1 MPNECFLSKSLLLT
15 NINKIILIIMYSD
28 KTINTDRGSDD
39 NLIENND
46 SMEDL
51 DTNAPPE
58 FICPITLSIM
68 KDPVLL
74 PDGQTY
80 EREAIKKALSVNPI
94 SPVTREPMDF
104 NQARTNYALKSLIDN
119 YIKTQRSKP
128 KNEQPTKNPTT
139 DSQSPPVNS
148 QIRYPPPPDPDY
160 DVTRNDSSNID
171 RINNYVSQLMSMGYD
186 EKASRAALYEADNDF
201 QRAVNILARK
211 KGTKAPKRD
220 SYTSDRQENGNER
233 TKNFSYRQ
241 NHANDDSNRNY
252 RERVRNNN
260 GNSTG
265 RTSRQSYHL
274 ISVLIIIILFAV
286 LIGVDPSY

>member
-1 MPNECFLSKSLLLT
+1 
-15 NINKIILIIMYSD
+15 
-28 KTINTDRGSDD
+28 
-39 NLIENND
+39 
-46 SMEDL
+46 
-51 DTNAPPE
+51 
-58 FICPITLSIM
+58 
-68 KDPVLL
+68 
-74 PDGQTY
+74 
-80 EREAIKKALSVNPI
+80 
-94 SPVTREPMDF
+94 
-104 NQARTNYALKSLIDN
+104 
-119 YIKTQRSKP
+119 
-128 KNEQPTKNPTT
+128 
-139 DSQSPPVNS
+139 
-148 QIRYPPPPDPDY
+148 
-160 DVTRNDSSNID
+160 
-171 RINNYVSQLMSMGYD
+171 MSMGYD